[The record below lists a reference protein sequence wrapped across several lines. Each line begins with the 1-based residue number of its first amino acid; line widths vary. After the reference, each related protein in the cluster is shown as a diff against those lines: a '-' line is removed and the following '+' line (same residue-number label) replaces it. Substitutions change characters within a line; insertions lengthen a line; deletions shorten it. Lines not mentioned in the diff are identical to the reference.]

1 MKKPDDDNLLLL
13 SILSSPLLSK
23 DQAVEFLD
31 KHEPCFDEDLC
42 NICEELD
49 GEVDVLRI
57 LATNPALDTSVQMR
71 VLDEALKWQNREIG
85 VMLDFAGNPN
95 ISNDVKEYILGEE
108 AELHNY
114 PGSRIIEE
122 IAEIAKNNPSI
133 SKVEIEKFLSIYS
146 E

>member
-1 MKKPDDDNLLLL
+1 MTNTDDDHLLLL
-13 SILSSPLLSK
+13 SMLSSPQLSK
-23 DQAVEFLD
+23 AQTVEFLD

-42 NICEELD
+42 DMCEELD

-57 LATNPALDTSVQMR
+57 LASNPMLDASVQMR

-85 VMLDFAGNPN
+85 VMLDFIGNPN

-114 PGSRIIEE
+114 PGSEIIEN
-122 IAEIAKNNPSI
+122 IAEIAQDNPRI
-133 SKVEIEKFLSIYS
+133 SKVEIEEFLSIYS

>member
-1 MKKPDDDNLLLL
+1 MTTADDDHLLLV
-13 SILSSPLLSK
+13 SMLSSPQLSK
-23 DQAVEFLD
+23 AQTVEFLD

-42 NICEELD
+42 DMCEELD

-57 LATNPALDTSVQMR
+57 LASNPMLDVSVQMR
-71 VLDEALKWQNREIG
+71 VLEEALKWQNREIG
-85 VMLDFAGNPN
+85 VMLDFIGNPN

-114 PGSRIIEE
+114 PGSQIIAN
-122 IAEIAKNNPSI
+122 IAEIALDNPRI
-133 SKVEIEKFLSIYS
+133 SKVEIEEFLSIYS